1 MPVDSFKYL
10 PRLIATFYQMT
21 DRQPEL
27 PIPWTPLPAPLPDCT
42 FGLVT
47 SGGLYQQGVEPPFDL
62 ARERREGQR
71 GKGAEGQGSG
81 GAEG

>member
-10 PRLIATFYQMT
+10 PRIIAVFYQMT

-27 PIPWTPLPAPLPDCT
+27 PIPWTPLSRPLTECK

-47 SGGLYQQGVEPPFDL
+47 SGVVSPG
-62 ARERREGQR
+62 RRT
-71 GKGAEGQGSG
+71 AV
-81 GAEG
+81 